1 MRLLLVAK
9 GACPWTSQICDD
21 QSFVVPADT
30 LDEALSLFRHE
41 PFDLVILDVTSFTES
56 GFGLIR
62 HIRAE
67 GNDTPIVAITG
78 RHASDRT
85 RVLSLGAD
93 DAISQPVDLGDLR
106 ARIAAVYRRHRG
118 YAQSPIQV
126 GALSLSLDSHEVSFR
141 GIPVPPLTITE
152 YAMLELLVLRKG
164 EVVSKERFLNH
175 LYGGE
180 NERKNKIIDVFIC
193 KIRSKLVSVG
203 GAGVIVTVWGHGH
216 TIRAIGEQMPA
227 SQMKVS
233 AETMPRPAGIEDRA
247 IAFQNSAKSRAR

>member
-21 QSFVVPADT
+21 RSFVVPADT

-41 PFDLVILDVTSFTES
+41 TFDLVILDVTSFTEG
-56 GFGLIR
+56 GFAFIR
-62 HIRAE
+62 HVRAE

-78 RHASDRT
+78 RHAADRT

-93 DAISQPVDLGDLR
+93 DAISQPVDSGDLT
-106 ARIAAVYRRHRG
+106 ARIAAVCRRHRG

-126 GALSLSLDSHEVSFR
+126 GALSLSLDSHAVSFR
-141 GIPVPPLTITE
+141 DIPVRLTITE

-164 EVVSKERFLNH
+164 QVVSKERFLNY
-175 LYGGE
+175 LYGGV
-180 NERKNKIIDVFIC
+180 NEPKNKIIAVFIC
-193 KIRSKLVSVG
+193 MIRSKLVSVG
-203 GAGVIVTVWGHGH
+203 GAGVIATVWGRGH

-247 IAFQNSAKSRAR
+247 IAFQNSARSRAR